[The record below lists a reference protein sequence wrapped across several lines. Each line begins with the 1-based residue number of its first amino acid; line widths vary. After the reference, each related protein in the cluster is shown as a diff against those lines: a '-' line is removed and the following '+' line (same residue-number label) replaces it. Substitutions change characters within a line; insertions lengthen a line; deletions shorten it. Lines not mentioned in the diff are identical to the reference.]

1 MSDSKSSVSRS
12 PLQQGTDGPYKVT
25 SVEEASVPDRGAEGI
40 WHRYVIESKTSVIT
54 GCRNGSK
61 LEVIQYADKFVE
73 QLNARRRRLIPT
85 STWAKWVTD
94 QKKG

>member
-1 MSDSKSSVSRS
+1 MSDSKSSVSQSRM
-12 PLQQGTDGPYKVT
+12 QTGVEDPYKVT
-25 SVEEASVPDRGAEGI
+25 SVEEVSIPDRGADGL

-61 LEVIQYADKFVE
+61 LEVTEYADQFVE
-73 QLNARRRRLIPT
+73 QLNARRKRLVPT
-85 STWAKWVTD
+85 SNWTRWVSH